1 MHGVFRRWRLG
12 TDFDYSGSSLQNR
25 GIEMVDILL
34 DPEIHK
40 ERWPK
45 LAGVKL
51 TPGLTLSPRN
61 AVLIGTVLF
70 LAMAAIFLVRA
81 GTGGSDDDDTGDK
94 AIDSAILAD
103 ANAAAKPVGLED
115 EIPFALAQAPDS
127 DFMTQLDQLVAAKHE
142 HLSAISALG
151 SQVEALRDVVTDTA
165 TKHQLMTLE
174 IKVSELAGDV
184 DKLLQLQ
191 QSKAKSKTK
200 HQPTKKKVR
209 RTLPFSVLGID
220 LWEGRPF
227 VAVSQNGLT
236 ELVPEGG
243 RKGSWVVVDIQYQT
257 GRVTFRDT
265 RGRKIVKA
273 IVR

>member
-1 MHGVFRRWRLG
+1 M
-12 TDFDYSGSSLQNR
+12 
-25 GIEMVDILL
+25 
-34 DPEIHK
+34 
-40 ERWPK
+40 
-45 LAGVKL
+45 
-51 TPGLTLSPRN
+51 
-61 AVLIGTVLF
+61 LIGMVLL
-70 LAMAAIFLVRA
+70 LAVAAIFLVRA
-81 GTGGSDDDDTGDK
+81 GTGASDDAATGDG
-94 AIDSAILAD
+94 AIDSAVVAN
-103 ANAAAKPVGLED
+103 ANAAAKPVTMDG
-115 EIPFALAQAPDS
+115 EIPFALTQAPDS
-127 DFMTQLDQLVAAKHE
+127 DFMAQLDQLVAAKHE
-142 HLSAISALG
+142 HLNAISALG

-174 IKVSELAGDV
+174 IKVSALAGDV

-191 QSKAKSKTK
+191 QSKAKSKAK
-200 HQPTKKKVR
+200 HRPTKKKVKR
-209 RTLPFSVLGID
+209 ALPFSVLGID

-273 IVR
+273 IAR